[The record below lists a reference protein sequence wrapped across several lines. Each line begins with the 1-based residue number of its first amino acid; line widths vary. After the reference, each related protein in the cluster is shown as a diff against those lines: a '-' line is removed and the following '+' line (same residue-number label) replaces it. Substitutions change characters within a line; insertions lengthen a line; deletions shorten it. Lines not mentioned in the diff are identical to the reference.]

1 MKENP
6 MKTTHLLFAMI
17 MSLVFTNTTI
27 AQSQIAVP
35 LSNPNQP
42 GILEMNFIMADVTI
56 KAYDGNEVVIRYEG
70 DNLKTD
76 NEKNSTSR
84 EGLRRIGGGGS
95 GFEVTEN
102 NNRVIMDGGIPFGEI
117 EFEILVP
124 KNFTLKISVVTGD
137 KIEINGVNGDHEIN
151 HVNGDIELI
160 NISGSA
166 LVNTV
171 NGDINAVFTSITANK
186 PMAFSN
192 INGDIDVSIP
202 ANTKF
207 TAKMRSEFGE
217 MFTDFDLVMKNQT
230 GPKVTENT
238 GKYKVEVNSWITGDV
253 NGGGPEFLFKTLRG
267 DFYLRKK

>member
-1 MKENP
+1 MKIQ
-6 MKTTHLLFAMI
+6 MKSIQLLIAMFMGI
-17 MSLVFTNTTI
+17 VFTNT
-27 AQSQIAVP
+27 ALSQSQIAVP
-35 LSNPNQP
+35 LSNPTQP
-42 GILEMNFIMADVTI
+42 GILEMNFIMANVSI
-56 KAYDGNEVVIRYEG
+56 EAYDGNEVVIRYQG
-70 DNLKTD
+70 DNLKSKEDTD
-76 NEKNSTSR
+76 LSSR

-102 NNRVIMDGGIPFGEI
+102 NNRVIMDGGIPFGEL

-124 KNFTLKISVVTGD
+124 RNFSLKISVVTGD
-137 KIEINGVNGDHEIN
+137 RIEIIGVNGDHEIN
-151 HVNGDIELI
+151 HVNGDIKLS
-160 NISGSA
+160 NVSGSA

-171 NGDINAVFTSITANK
+171 NGDIDAIFSAVTANK

-217 MFTDFDLVMKNQT
+217 MFTDFDMVMKNQT
-230 GPKVTENT
+230 GPKVSESA
-238 GKYKVEVNSWITGDV
+238 GKYKVEVNNWVTGDV
-253 NGGGPEFLFKTLRG
+253 NGGGPEYLFKTLRG

>member
-1 MKENP
+1 MKS
-6 MKTTHLLFAMI
+6 TQLFFAML
-17 MSLVFTNTTI
+17 MSFLFTNTAM

-35 LSNPNQP
+35 LSNPSQP
-42 GILEMNFIMADVTI
+42 GILEMNFIMADVSI
-56 KAYDGNEVVIRYEG
+56 EGYDGNEVIIRYKG
-70 DNLKTD
+70 DNLKSKD
-76 NEKNSTSR
+76 DSDSSSR

-102 NNRVIMDGGIPFGEI
+102 NNRIIMDGGIPFGEL

-124 KNFTLKISVVTGD
+124 KNFSLKISVVTGD
-137 KIEINGVNGDHEIN
+137 NIKITGVNGDHEIN
-151 HVNGDIELI
+151 HVNGDIELT

-171 NGDINAVFTSITANK
+171 NGDIDAVFSSVTANK

-217 MFTDFDLVMKNQT
+217 MFTDFDMVMRNQS
-230 GPKVTENT
+230 GPKVSENS
-238 GKYKVEVNSWITGDV
+238 GKYKVEVNNWVTGDV
-253 NGGGPEFLFKTLRG
+253 NGGGPEYLFKTLRG

>member
-1 MKENP
+1 MEKH
-6 MKTTHLLFAMI
+6 MKTIQLLIAM
-17 MSLVFTNTTI
+17 FTSILLSSTLY

-35 LSNPNQP
+35 LSKPGQP
-42 GILEMNFIMADVTI
+42 GTLEMNFIMADVTI
-56 KAYDGNEVVIRYEG
+56 EAYDGNEVVIRYEG
-70 DNLKTD
+70 DNLRSD
-76 NEKNSTSR
+76 NDKSSSSR
-84 EGLRRIGGGGS
+84 EGLRKIGGGGS

-102 NNRVIMDGGIPFGEI
+102 NNKVVMDGGIPMGEL

-124 KNFTLKISVVTGD
+124 KNFSLKISIVTGD
-137 KIEINGVNGDHEIN
+137 KIEIKGVNGDHEIN
-151 HVNGDIELI
+151 HVNGDIELT
-160 NISGSA
+160 NVSGSA

-171 NGDINAVFTSITANK
+171 NGDINAVFSAITANK

-202 ANTKF
+202 ASTKF

-217 MFTDFDLVMKNQT
+217 MFTDFDMVMKNQT
-230 GPKVTENT
+230 GPKVTEST
-238 GKYKVEVNSWITGDV
+238 GKYKVEVNNWVTGDV